1 MLITKTGPA
10 GIDAVIQ
17 SIQTDLH
24 AYLLSKWT
32 DIDISAYE
40 CNGRCYRN
48 KKDEGYIAEVYVSAN
63 EYKEVFWNDNLAA
76 ISFFGVS
83 SQETHDKGEKV
94 NVHLVFFVNLQ
105 KLKPLIAHRADEEV
119 RKDVQNYFLTL
130 YPGVYKSTE
139 LWLENVLSE
148 YAGSYRDDRLKAVD
162 MHPVHCF
169 RLNLEITYNKN
180 ICP

>member
-1 MLITKTGPA
+1 MLITKTNPV

-17 SIQTDLH
+17 SIQTDMH
-24 AYLLSKWT
+24 AYLSKWT

-48 KKDEGYIAEVYVSAN
+48 KKDEGYIAEVYTSGN
-63 EYKEVFWNDNLAA
+63 EYKEVYWNDNLAA